1 MQIRN
6 YLFHECNVI
15 YECKVCF
22 NMFRSLANFVIHKR
36 SYCEKQYCDVVHQS
50 KPGDEEDPYKE
61 SNDVLQHTFNKVQ
74 HPCIKPSQT
83 TVFVIPEKP
92 VETLFKEDTWDIN
105 DYAPSLALLQ
115 EAGVLQEI
123 EGSPLDNAIN
133 LHKKQKGYQI
143 NSIAAKL
150 KTKVDETFDDS
161 YYRSKLIR
169 LEKMCQTKNAVFQVI
184 NLIEIILH
192 RTLY

>member
-1 MQIRN
+1 
-6 YLFHECNVI
+6 
-15 YECKVCF
+15 
-22 NMFRSLANFVIHKR
+22 MFRSLANFVIHKR

-133 LHKKQKGYQI
+133 SHKKQKGYQI

-184 NLIEIILH
+184 YY
-192 RTLY
+192 TY

>member
-1 MQIRN
+1 
-6 YLFHECNVI
+6 
-15 YECKVCF
+15 
-22 NMFRSLANFVIHKR
+22 MFRSLANFVIHKR

-50 KPGDEEDPYKE
+50 KPGDEEDPYRE

-133 LHKKQKGYQI
+133 LMKRRI
-143 NSIAAKL
+143 NHQSRFKV
-150 KTKVDETFDDS
+150 KTLSEFG
-161 YYRSKLIR
+161 
-169 LEKMCQTKNAVFQVI
+169 NFFQNQPLV
-184 NLIEIILH
+184 LG
-192 RTLY
+192 